1 MSESIFEK
9 GLKLDV
15 TKHIEKKGRFNY
27 LSWAWAVQELRKLDP
42 KAEWEVREFT
52 SGVLVDGKQYDTDT
66 APYMKTEAG
75 CFVEVL
81 VVLSDGTKSQQ
92 IHPVL
97 DNNNKTLADPNA
109 FQINTSIQRCLVKA
123 IALASGIGLHIYAGE
138 DLPPGDEKE
147 EKKVEEMT
155 VELLLSHL
163 PACKTLESLDKYM
176 KDNSKFVKSL
186 FDKEKEEVI
195 AEFSKRKVEINELGG
210 NSQAQRGE

>member
-9 GLKLDV
+9 GLKLNV

-42 KAEWEVREFT
+42 KAEWNVANFN
-52 SGVLVDGKQYDTDT
+52 DGNGNCT
-66 APYMKTEAG
+66 PYMKTEAG

-81 VVLSDGTKSQQ
+81 VELSDGTKSQQ

-97 DNNNKTLADPNA
+97 DNNNKTLTNPNA

-147 EKKVEEMT
+147 EKKKEAMT
-155 VELLLSHL
+155 VELLVSNL
-163 PACKTLESLDKYM
+163 PSCKTEESLSKYM
-176 KDNSKFVKSL
+176 KDNTKFVNGL
-186 FDKEKEEVI
+186 FDKEQKEVI
-195 AEFSKRKVEINELGG
+195 AEFSKRKVEINGLGG
-210 NSQAQRGE
+210 NSQAQR

>member
-27 LSWAWAVQELRKLDP
+27 LSWAWAVQELRKLDS
-42 KAEWEVREFT
+42 KATWETMHFKNAEGRRM
-52 SGVLVDGKQYDTDT
+52 
-66 APYMKTEAG
+66 PYMHAEAG

-81 VVLSDGTKSQQ
+81 VTLSDGTRSQQ

-97 DNNNKTLADPNA
+97 DNNNKTLAKPNA

-138 DLPPGDEKE
+138 DLPPGDEEPQRNWIAEIKTAQTIDELAGIYKEAINNTKGE
-147 EKKVEEMT
+147 EKATIIRE
-155 VELLLSHL
+155 
-163 PACKTLESLDKYM
+163 
-176 KDNSKFVKSL
+176 KD
-186 FDKEKEEVI
+186 
-195 AEFSKRKVEINELGG
+195 KRKIEITELGG
-210 NSQAQRGE
+210 SSQAQQ